1 MVSINLDPQ
10 PSGSNQDSEERNQVV
25 RPGQGPQRAS
35 IARDRSQ
42 KLTQGEYSER
52 GKKTDVKKIGLH
64 ERLQS
69 FPNEHLCIRG
79 GKLFCNACHELLS
92 TKSILLNQIVNP
104 RNMPKERKSLS
115 NRSKEMLPSLRR

>member
-1 MVSINLDPQ
+1 MASINLDPQ

-25 RPGQGPQRAS
+25 LQGQGPQTAS

-42 KLTQGEYSER
+42 KSTQGKYSER
-52 GKKTDVKKIGLH
+52 GKKADVKKIGLH

-69 FPNEHLCIRG
+69 FPNEHLCLRG

-92 TKSILLNQIVNP
+92 TKKSFLQSHCKSKKHAQG
-104 RNMPKERKSLS
+104 KEKLV
-115 NRSKEMLPSLRR
+115 